1 MRATG
6 RHARDRRHVAGAA
19 AGCAAVIA
27 VAASGLAAG
36 LGRAGPALPAALHV
50 RGQSSSGAASGVRM
64 AQMRAAAREFG
75 VPVGVLM
82 AVSYV
87 ETRWVRTGHAP
98 SVDGGYGVM
107 NLTAPS
113 LPAFDDRGVP
123 AAPSARKVPLA
134 GGRATLDEAAHL
146 LRIPASTVKVSQRQ
160 NIRGAAAV
168 LEHFARGLNRGQ
180 LPGSL
185 GGWYGAVAEYSG
197 AATRQAAAI
206 FADDVFAAMRSG
218 ASMTTGDGQVMA
230 LAAEPGVR
238 PDRSQLVRLG
248 LASGPTSAGAAASA
262 SSPVDCPSTLSCT
275 FVPAAYA
282 ENGTDP
288 TNYGNYDLAG
298 RPDSMRTPS
307 GGTASMKIR
316 YIIIHDTEGSYSS
329 AIATFQNPTSY
340 VSANYV
346 VNSSTGAVAEMVRP
360 GNVSWGAGNWY
371 INMHAINIENE
382 GFAAQGAT
390 WYTLAEYQSSALL
403 VRYLAAR
410 YGIPLNRE
418 HILGHEDL
426 PGPTDAYTA
435 GQHWDPGPFWNWNHF
450 MALVHGVSDATE
462 QANGGSLVRGTHH
475 LVTIDPTFSANK
487 QSVTDCTGGTCTTL
501 PTQPANFVHL
511 RTGPGTSYPLFPD
524 QVLHPGATAGTRQDS
539 DWGDKAAIGET
550 YVFAGQSG
558 NWTAI
563 YYSGHKAWFYDPS
576 GTGQAARYSGG
587 VVITP
592 KARLGSAPVYGA
604 AYPEASAYPAAITPK
619 QVVKLSYTI
628 PAGQFYPVV
637 TGNVTTDYYYATTFN
652 SSLPDDHTIVIGT
665 TPYYQISYNHRKFY
679 VQASQV
685 TAETLP

>member
-1 MRATG
+1 
-6 RHARDRRHVAGAA
+6 
-19 AGCAAVIA
+19 
-27 VAASGLAAG
+27 
-36 LGRAGPALPAALHV
+36 
-50 RGQSSSGAASGVRM
+50 M

-75 VPVGVLM
+75 VPVAVLA

-87 ETRWVRTGHAP
+87 ETRWERTGHGP

-113 LPAFDDRGVP
+113 LLASDNRGVP
-123 AAPSARKVPLA
+123 AGPTFRTIAPAR
-134 GGRATLDEAAHL
+134 GHATLDEAARL
-146 LRIPASTVKVSQRQ
+146 LRVPASALKSSQRQ

-168 LEHFARGLNRGQ
+168 LAHFARGLDRGR
-180 LPGSL
+180 LPSSL
-185 GGWYGAVAEYSG
+185 GDWYGAVAEYSG

-206 FADDVFAAMRSG
+206 FADDAFAAMRSG

-230 LAAEPGVR
+230 LAAMPSVR
-238 PDRSQLVRLG
+238 PDRSQLLRLG
-248 LASGPTSAGAAASA
+248 LAGAAAST

-282 ENGTDP
+282 EHGTDP

-298 RPDSMRTPS
+298 RPDSMSTPS
-307 GGTASMKIR
+307 GGTASMKVD

-329 AIATFQNPTSY
+329 AIATFQNPSSY

-346 VNSSTGAVAEMVRP
+346 INSSSGAVAEMVRP
-360 GNVSWGAGNWY
+360 SNVSWGAGNWY

-390 WYTLAEYQSSALL
+390 WYTQAQYQACAML
-403 VRYLAAR
+403 VRYLAAK
-410 YGIPLNRE
+410 YGIPLDRA

-426 PGPTDAYTA
+426 PGPTNAYTA
-435 GQHWDPGPFWNWNHF
+435 AQHWDPGPFWNWNHF
-450 MALVHGVSDATE
+450 MALVHGVSDAAE
-462 QANGGSLVRGTHH
+462 QANGGSLARGTHQ
-475 LVTIDPTFSANK
+475 LVTIDPTFAANK
-487 QSVTDCTGGTCTTL
+487 QSVTDCPGGKCTTL
-501 PTQPANFVHL
+501 PTQPANFTYL

-524 QVLHPGATAGTRQDS
+524 QLLHPGATAGTRQDS
-539 DWGDKAAIGET
+539 DWGDKAATGET
-550 YVFAGQSG
+550 FVFAGQSG

-576 GTGQAARYSGG
+576 GANQAARYSGG
-587 VVITP
+587 AVITP
-592 KARLGSAPVYGA
+592 KAGLASAAVYGA
-604 AYPEASAYPAAITPK
+604 AYPEASAYPSAIKPT

-637 TGNVTTDYYYATTFN
+637 TAGVTTDFYYAKTFN
-652 SSLPDDHTIVIGT
+652 SSLQDDHTIVIGT